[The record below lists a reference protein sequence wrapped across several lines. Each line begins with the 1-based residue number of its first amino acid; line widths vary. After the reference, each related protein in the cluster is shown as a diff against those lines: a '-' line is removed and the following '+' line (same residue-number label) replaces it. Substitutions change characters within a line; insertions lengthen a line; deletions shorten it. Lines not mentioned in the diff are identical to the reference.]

1 MRIIT
6 IYINITNSNRMS
18 AAPPAI
24 RADHWL
30 TVTLITAIHIAV
42 GYGLWQTARQ
52 VVTPAVSTQP
62 LLVELLAPR
71 LAPPPTMPVPPAP
84 PPPEKI
90 EPVTPLK
97 PPVSPQP
104 IAHEMPQPK
113 AQKRHRKHHS
123 KPIRKAA
130 RKPAPTA
137 VHKAPPQPVE
147 APTPPAAR
155 PVPPAPPAAAVAEPA
170 TPAITRVPVNYNADY
185 LRNPAPAY
193 PIVARRLGH
202 AGKVLLHVFV
212 DGNGRPQKVEITKS
226 SGYQLLDQSALDAVR
241 KWRFVPARDGDHA
254 IASWVT
260 IPIIFKLQG

>member
-6 IYINITNSNRMS
+6 IYINVTHRDRMS

-30 TVTLITAIHIAV
+30 TVTLVTAIHIAA
-42 GYGLWQTARQ
+42 GYGLWQTARE

-71 LAPPPTMPVPPAP
+71 PATPSIMPVSPAP

-90 EPVTPLK
+90 EPVTP
-97 PPVSPQP
+97 PEPAVSPQP
-104 IAHEMPQPK
+104 VVHEVPQPK
-113 AQKRHRKHHS
+113 PQKRHRKHHS

-130 RKPAPTA
+130 RKPAPA
-137 VHKAPPQPVE
+137 VAHKTPPQTVD

-155 PVPPAPPAAAVAEPA
+155 PASPAPRAAAVTEPA
-170 TPAITRVPVNYNADY
+170 APAVTHVPVNYNADY

-193 PIVARRLGH
+193 PALARRLGH

-212 DGNGRPQKVEITKS
+212 DGNGRPQKVEIKKS
-226 SGYQLLDQSALDAVR
+226 SGHPRLDQSALDAVR
-241 KWRFVPARDGDHA
+241 RWRFVPARESDRA